1 MKFELFGWELEM
13 KNLGKRWLGGSDLN
27 IKLLIFFFLFLD
39 FLFSSGKFV
48 KGETLEKI
56 KSVKEPTVKFLHR
69 SVLLEEDGLKMQIS
83 DSTKEIFSCLCI
95 LAINEKLVGYLLL
108 PLKERFRFHKMIVKE
123 KKVFKVIE
131 KKRKGRF

>member
-1 MKFELFGWELEM
+1 MNTKF
-13 KNLGKRWLGGSDLN
+13 
-27 IKLLIFFFLFLD
+27 LIFFFWLLD

-48 KGETLEKI
+48 KGEMLEKI

-83 DSTKEIFSCLCI
+83 DSTKEIFCCLCI
-95 LAINEKLVGYLLL
+95 LEINEKLVWYLLL

-131 KKRKGRF
+131 KKRKERF

>member
-1 MKFELFGWELEM
+1 M
-13 KNLGKRWLGGSDLN
+13 N
-27 IKLLIFFFLFLD
+27 IKLLIFFFWFLD

-69 SVLLEEDGLKMQIS
+69 SVLLEEDGLNMRIS
-83 DSTKEIFSCLCI
+83 DSTKEIFYYLCI
-95 LAINEKLVGYLLL
+95 LEINEKLDGYLLL

-123 KKVFKVIE
+123 KKVFKFIE

>member
-1 MKFELFGWELEM
+1 M
-13 KNLGKRWLGGSDLN
+13 N
-27 IKLLIFFFLFLD
+27 IKLLIFFFWFLD
-39 FLFSSGKFV
+39 FLFSPGKFI

-56 KSVKEPTVKFLHR
+56 KSVKEPTIKFLHR

-83 DSTKEIFSCLCI
+83 DSTKEIFCCLCI
-95 LAINEKLVGYLLL
+95 LEINEKFDEYLLL
-108 PLKERFRFHKMIVKE
+108 PLKERLRFYKMIVKE

>member
-1 MKFELFGWELEM
+1 MNTKF
-13 KNLGKRWLGGSDLN
+13 
-27 IKLLIFFFLFLD
+27 LIFFFWLLD
-39 FLFSSGKFV
+39 FLFSSEKFV

-83 DSTKEIFSCLCI
+83 DSTKEIFCCLCI
-95 LAINEKLVGYLLL
+95 LAINEKLVWCLLL

>member
-1 MKFELFGWELEM
+1 M
-13 KNLGKRWLGGSDLN
+13 
-27 IKLLIFFFLFLD
+27 
-39 FLFSSGKFV
+39 
-48 KGETLEKI
+48 LEKI

-83 DSTKEIFSCLCI
+83 DSTKEIFCCLCI
-95 LAINEKLVGYLLL
+95 LAINEKLAGYLLL
-108 PLKERFRFHKMIVKE
+108 PLKERLRFHKIIIKE

>member
-1 MKFELFGWELEM
+1 M
-13 KNLGKRWLGGSDLN
+13 N
-27 IKLLIFFFLFLD
+27 IKLLIFFFWFLD

-69 SVLLEEDGLKMQIS
+69 TVLLEEDGLKIQIS
-83 DSTKEIFSCLCI
+83 NSTKEIFCCLCI
-95 LAINEKLVGYLLL
+95 LEINEKLVGYLLL

-123 KKVFKVIE
+123 KKVFKKKK

>member
-1 MKFELFGWELEM
+1 M

-27 IKLLIFFFLFLD
+27 TKFLIFFFWFLD

-69 SVLLEEDGLKMQIS
+69 SVLIEEDGLKMQIS
-83 DSTKEIFSCLCI
+83 DSTKEIFCCLCI
-95 LAINEKLVGYLLL
+95 LAINEKLAGYLLL
-108 PLKERFRFHKMIVKE
+108 PLKERLRFHKIIIKE

>member
-1 MKFELFGWELEM
+1 M
-13 KNLGKRWLGGSDLN
+13 N
-27 IKLLIFFFLFLD
+27 IKLLIFFSWFLD

-69 SVLLEEDGLKMQIS
+69 SVLLEEDGLKIQIS
-83 DSTKEIFSCLCI
+83 DSTKEIFCCLCI
-95 LAINEKLVGYLLL
+95 LEINEKLVWCLSL

>member
-1 MKFELFGWELEM
+1 M
-13 KNLGKRWLGGSDLN
+13 N
-27 IKLLIFFFLFLD
+27 IKLLIFFFWFLD

-69 SVLLEEDGLKMQIS
+69 SVLFEEDGLKMRIS
-83 DSTKEIFSCLCI
+83 DSTKEIFYYLCI
-95 LAINEKLVGYLLL
+95 LEINEKLAWYLLL
-108 PLKERFRFHKMIVKE
+108 PLKERLRFHKMIVKE

>member
-1 MKFELFGWELEM
+1 M
-13 KNLGKRWLGGSDLN
+13 N
-27 IKLLIFFFLFLD
+27 IKLLIFFFWFLD

-83 DSTKEIFSCLCI
+83 DSTKEIIYYLCI

-108 PLKERFRFHKMIVKE
+108 PLKERLRFHKIITKE
-123 KKVFKVIE
+123 KKVFKIIE